1 MKYRAVSLC
10 LIKREEQYLFVENY
24 DEVIEVTYYRP
35 VGGTIEFGEDSRRTV
50 IREVKEEINADISEP
65 ELITVIENIYNY
77 GADTGHDLNF
87 IYKADIVD
95 GSYYEQDVINGVE
108 GEEGFQA
115 VWIDLNSIINDA
127 NKKLVPDGLMQ
138 ILTGEQDSK
147 ISKVL
152 HYRSR

>member
-10 LIKREEQYLFVENY
+10 LVKREEQYLFVEKY
-24 DEVIEVTYYRP
+24 DEVLEVTYYRP
-35 VGGTIEFGEDSRRTV
+35 VGGTIEFGEDSRSTV

-65 ELITVIENIYNY
+65 ELITVIENIYSY
-77 GADTGHDLNF
+77 GPDIGHDLNF
-87 IYKADIVD
+87 VYKADIVD
-95 GSYYEQDVINGVE
+95 DSYYEQDVINGVE

-115 VWIDLNSIINDA
+115 VWIDLNSIKNDA

-138 ILTGEQDSK
+138 ILTDEHDSK
-147 ISKVL
+147 LSKVL